1 MLICASLNLF
11 LPGELRGQR
20 SLAGYS
26 PWGYKEL
33 ETTEKPTLNLK
44 LRHNKHVFMQLEF
57 VLDLLVA
64 ASHCWLIPGLCMF
77 H

>member
-1 MLICASLNLF
+1 M
-11 LPGELRGQR
+11 ELEESTCRTSDSTTKPQ
-20 SLAGYS
+20 SSNGYS

-33 ETTEKPTLNLK
+33 ETTEQPTLNLK

-64 ASHCWLIPGLCMF
+64 AYHCWIIPGLCMF